1 MLLHQ
6 CYEILGVN
14 ANATLLQI
22 KKAYRKKAKEMHPD
36 TNTDADANSKF
47 QVLNEAYHT
56 LLRRKEKLNIDTEDV
71 INDYKKYGR
80 SSKNTSYNSYYNA
93 KYNYNIKYTK
103 EEKPILTQSDTYIFY
118 IFLLIGINMLV
129 FAAKKILLN
138 KWEGIGSL
146 SGVISAI
153 IFLVI
158 LIYGWNVLKKS

>member
-22 KKAYRKKAKEMHPD
+22 KKAYRKKAKEIHPD

-47 QVLNEAYHT
+47 QVLNEAYHR
-56 LLRRKEKLNIDTEDV
+56 LLREKENLDVETEDF
-71 INDYKKYGR
+71 IYDYKKYGR
-80 SSKNTSYNSYYNA
+80 SSKNKSYERYYHA
-93 KYNYNIKYTK
+93 KYSQNYKYTK
-103 EEKPILTQSDTYIFY
+103 EEKPILTQNDTYMYY
-118 IFLLIGINMLV
+118 IFVLIGINMLV
-129 FAAKKILLN
+129 FAAKKIFLN

-153 IFLVI
+153 IFLAI
-158 LIYGWNVLKKS
+158 IIYGWNVLKKS